1 MKRKIILSIA
11 LALSII
17 LVSLIKSDSIV
28 AAEIQTKFVF
38 DTGVIALGPNQDM
51 RLSVL
56 SGTPT
61 ANGSFNFRLRQISY
75 AQESCDGGICRQTI
89 AEQTVSDLVTLMPN
103 EAASIDFRRC
113 TYPLCGG
120 IRGVLLT

>member
-38 DTGVIALGPNQDM
+38 DTGVITLGPNQDL

-61 ANGSFNFRLRQISY
+61 ANGSFNFRVRRFGY
-75 AQESCDGGICRQTI
+75 AQDSCTGGVCKLSVDSQT
-89 AEQTVSDLVTLMPN
+89 ASDLITLLPG
-103 EAASIDFRRC
+103 EAAFFDIPAELQVVRAVVV
-113 TYPLCGG
+113 TE
-120 IRGVLLT
+120 